1 MSCNENNNKS
11 QPLQSNKQSN
21 KQTSNKQSKQANSKQ
36 QAKQQRKMSAN
47 NTYATL
53 IKEIMAKMPDDL
65 EDKKDID
72 LYYKNAKKE
81 VKEKMKEDK
90 NAAKAAPTKR
100 VKRVKKVEVDS
111 DGNEIVKVKKPLTK
125 YLQFIQDNRQKVKDD
140 NPNLSSKEY
149 MVLLANL
156 WNKYKEDIKT
166 DDDVEE
172 ETEDDD
178 KKDNDSDDK
187 EDDADVNDDD
197 VDDKDDKKDS
207 DKAKVDVKK
216 DKKGKKDKV

>member
-1 MSCNENNNKS
+1 
-11 QPLQSNKQSN
+11 
-21 KQTSNKQSKQANSKQ
+21 
-36 QAKQQRKMSAN
+36 MSAN

-65 EDKKDID
+65 ENKKEID

-81 VKEKMKEDK
+81 IKEKMKEDK
-90 NAAKAAPTKR
+90 NAAKAVPTKR

-125 YLQFIQDNRQKVKDD
+125 YLKFIQDNRQKVKDD

-156 WNKYKEDIKT
+156 WNKHKEDIKT

-178 KKDNDSDDK
+178 KKDTDNDS
-187 EDDADVNDDD
+187 
-197 VDDKDDKKDS
+197 DDKDDKKDN

-216 DKKGKKDKV
+216 GKKDKV

>member
-1 MSCNENNNKS
+1 
-11 QPLQSNKQSN
+11 
-21 KQTSNKQSKQANSKQ
+21 
-36 QAKQQRKMSAN
+36 MSAN

-65 EDKKDID
+65 EDKKEIDI
-72 LYYKNAKKE
+72 YYKNAMKE

-90 NAAKAAPTKR
+90 KAAKAAPTKR

-156 WNKYKEDIKT
+156 WNKHKEDIKT

-172 ETEDDD
+172 ETEDED
-178 KKDNDSDDK
+178 KNNADNDSDNK
-187 EDDADVNDDD
+187 EDDA
-197 VDDKDDKKDS
+197 DDKDDKKDS

-216 DKKGKKDKV
+216 GKKGKV

>member
-1 MSCNENNNKS
+1 MKII
-11 QPLQSNKQSN
+11 
-21 KQTSNKQSKQANSKQ
+21 TRANHRKQ
-36 QAKQQRKMSAN
+36 QAKRTAKQQRKMSAN

-65 EDKKDID
+65 EDKKEIDI
-72 LYYKNAKKE
+72 YYKNAMKE

-90 NAAKAAPTKR
+90 KAAKAAPTKR

-140 NPNLSSKEY
+140 NPDLSSKEY

-156 WNKYKEDIKT
+156 WNKHKEDIKT

-172 ETEDDD
+172 ETEDED
-178 KKDNDSDDK
+178 KKDVGDD
-187 EDDADVNDDD
+187 
-197 VDDKDDKKDS
+197 DDKDDTDVKKDS

-216 DKKGKKDKV
+216 DKKDKKGKKDKV

>member
-1 MSCNENNNKS
+1 MSCIKNNNKS
-11 QPLQSNKQSN
+11 QPHKA
-21 KQTSNKQSKQANSKQ
+21 TSKLKANSK
-36 QAKQQRKMSAN
+36 ATSKANSKQQRKMSAN

-53 IKEIMAKMPDDL
+53 IKEIMANMPDNL
-65 EDKKDID
+65 ENKKEIDI
-72 LYYKNAKKE
+72 YYKNAMKE

-90 NAAKAAPTKR
+90 KAAKAAPTKR
-100 VKRVKKVEVDS
+100 AKRVKKVEVDS

-125 YLQFIQDNRQKVKDD
+125 YLKFIQDNRQKVKDD

-156 WNKYKEDIKT
+156 WNKHKEDIKT

-178 KKDNDSDDK
+178 KKDNDSDDSDD
-187 EDDADVNDDD
+187 EDKKDA
-197 VDDKDDKKDS
+197 DKKDS
-207 DKAKVDVKK
+207 DKAKTDVKKEKKVKK
-216 DKKGKKDKV
+216 DKD

>member
-1 MSCNENNNKS
+1 MKIITRANHR
-11 QPLQSNKQSN
+11 KQQAKQQA
-21 KQTSNKQSKQANSKQ
+21 KQT
-36 QAKQQRKMSAN
+36 AKQQRKMSAN

-53 IKEIMAKMPDDL
+53 IKEFMAKMPDDL
-65 EDKKDID
+65 ENKKEID

-81 VKEKMKEDK
+81 VKVKMNEDK
-90 NAAKAAPTKR
+90 KAAKAAPTKR
-100 VKRVKKVEVDS
+100 AKGVKKGDVDS

-156 WNKYKEDIKT
+156 WNKHKEDIKT
-166 DDDVEE
+166 DNDVEE

-178 KKDNDSDDK
+178 KDDNKDDNKD
-187 EDDADVNDDD
+187 
-197 VDDKDDKKDS
+197 DDKDDDDDDKKDDD

>member
-1 MSCNENNNKS
+1 MKIITRANHR
-11 QPLQSNKQSN
+11 KQQAKQQA
-21 KQTSNKQSKQANSKQ
+21 KQTAKQ

-53 IKEIMAKMPDDL
+53 IKEFMAKMPDDL
-65 EDKKDID
+65 ENKKEID

-81 VKEKMKEDK
+81 VKVKMNEDK
-90 NAAKAAPTKR
+90 KAAKAAPTKR
-100 VKRVKKVEVDS
+100 AKGVKKGDVDS

-156 WNKYKEDIKT
+156 WNKHKEDIKT
-166 DDDVEE
+166 DNDVEE

-178 KKDNDSDDK
+178 KD
-187 EDDADVNDDD
+187 
-197 VDDKDDKKDS
+197 DDKKDDDKKDDDDDDKKDDD

>member
-1 MSCNENNNKS
+1 MSCIENNNKS
-11 QPLQSNKQSN
+11 QPQKA
-21 KQTSNKQSKQANSKQ
+21 TSKATSKATAKQ

-65 EDKKDID
+65 EDKKEIDI
-72 LYYKNAKKE
+72 YYKNAMKE

-90 NAAKAAPTKR
+90 KAAKAAPTKR

-140 NPNLSSKEY
+140 NPDLSSKEY

-156 WNKYKEDIKT
+156 WNKHKEDIKT
-166 DDDVEE
+166 DDDVED
-172 ETEDDD
+172 ETEDED
-178 KKDNDSDDK
+178 KKDVGDDDDK
-187 EDDADVNDDD
+187 DDT
-197 VDDKDDKKDS
+197 DDKKDS

-216 DKKGKKDKV
+216 DKKGNKDKV

>member
-1 MSCNENNNKS
+1 
-11 QPLQSNKQSN
+11 
-21 KQTSNKQSKQANSKQ
+21 
-36 QAKQQRKMSAN
+36 MSAN

-53 IKEIMAKMPDDL
+53 IKEIMAKMPDNL
-65 EDKKDID
+65 ENKKEIDI
-72 LYYKNAKKE
+72 YYKNAKKE

-90 NAAKAAPTKR
+90 NAAKAVPTKR
-100 VKRVKKVEVDS
+100 AKRVKKVEVDS

-140 NPNLSSKEY
+140 NPDLSSKEY

-156 WNKYKEDIKT
+156 WNKHKEDIKT

-178 KKDNDSDDK
+178 NKDVGDDDDK
-187 EDDADVNDDD
+187 DDT
-197 VDDKDDKKDS
+197 DDKKDS

>member
-1 MSCNENNNKS
+1 
-11 QPLQSNKQSN
+11 
-21 KQTSNKQSKQANSKQ
+21 
-36 QAKQQRKMSAN
+36 MSAN

-65 EDKKDID
+65 ENKKEID

-81 VKEKMKEDK
+81 IKEKMKEDK
-90 NAAKAAPTKR
+90 NAAKAVPTKR

-125 YLQFIQDNRQKVKDD
+125 YLKFIQDNRQKVKDD

-156 WNKYKEDIKT
+156 WNKHKEDIKT

-172 ETEDDD
+172 ETEDED
-178 KKDNDSDDK
+178 KNNADNDSDNK
-187 EDDADVNDDD
+187 EDDA
-197 VDDKDDKKDS
+197 DDKDDKKDS

-216 DKKGKKDKV
+216 GKKGKV

>member
-1 MSCNENNNKS
+1 
-11 QPLQSNKQSN
+11 
-21 KQTSNKQSKQANSKQ
+21 
-36 QAKQQRKMSAN
+36 MSAN

-65 EDKKDID
+65 EDKKEIDI
-72 LYYKNAKKE
+72 YYKNAMKE

-90 NAAKAAPTKR
+90 KAAKAAPTKR

-140 NPNLSSKEY
+140 NPDLSSKEY

-156 WNKYKEDIKT
+156 WNKHKEDIKT

-172 ETEDDD
+172 ETEDED
-178 KKDNDSDDK
+178 KKDVGDD
-187 EDDADVNDDD
+187 
-197 VDDKDDKKDS
+197 DDKDDTDVKKDS